1 MPKIASTPRLAWTSV
16 LDLNMAR
23 MLVASILSGFLSACS
38 GLPEWALVI
47 PSRNHQVV
55 DPVSHYNFEWRL
67 SGDRAVAPIQV
78 FDNGQ
83 KTWLQFQ
90 PQQPLPAVFE
100 HTATGDRPLNYTREG
115 PYMVL
120 NGVWP
125 RLTLRGGRLQSRA
138 ERLHEAAT
146 EPLAGDVPADPPTA
160 GSSVSPVT
168 SPVIPVDISTVVTAT
183 PAVAPPVL
191 STAVQR
197 PTQQLLSKDAEGA
210 MALPVAGMPDGSTQR
225 YDVSPKDLNLR
236 AALGRW
242 AQSIGWTFEPEH
254 WAVDADIPI
263 VASATFEPD
272 FRLAVQDLVASTEL
286 ADRPL
291 RPCFYSNRVLRI
303 VPYGQQCDRTVAGA
317 GAS

>member
-1 MPKIASTPRLAWTSV
+1 
-16 LDLNMAR
+16 MAR
-23 MLVASILSGFLSACS
+23 MFVASILSGFLSACS
-38 GLPEWALVI
+38 GMPEWALVI

-55 DPVSHYNFEWRL
+55 DPVSHYSFEWRL
-67 SGDRAVAPIQV
+67 SGDRAVAPVQV

-83 KTWLQFQ
+83 KTWLQFL

-100 HTATGDRPLNYTREG
+100 HTATGDRPLTYTQEG

-125 RLTLRGGRLQSRA
+125 KLALRGGRLQSRV
-138 ERLHEAAT
+138 ERLHEPAA
-146 EPLAGDVPADPPTA
+146 EPPAAVVPADLPAALSVASPA
-160 GSSVSPVT
+160 ISSEM
-168 SPVIPVDISTVVTAT
+168 PVDISTVTTAAT
-183 PAVAPPVL
+183 PTTTPTITPPI
-191 STAVQR
+191 T
-197 PTQQLLSKDAEGA
+197 
-210 MALPVAGMPDGSTQR
+210 LPVAGMPDESTQR

-236 AALGRW
+236 SALSRW
-242 AQSIGWTFEPEH
+242 AQSVGWTFEPEH

-263 VASATFEPD
+263 VASATFEPG

-303 VPYGQQCDRTVAGA
+303 VPYAQQCNRTVAGA
-317 GAS
+317 GTS